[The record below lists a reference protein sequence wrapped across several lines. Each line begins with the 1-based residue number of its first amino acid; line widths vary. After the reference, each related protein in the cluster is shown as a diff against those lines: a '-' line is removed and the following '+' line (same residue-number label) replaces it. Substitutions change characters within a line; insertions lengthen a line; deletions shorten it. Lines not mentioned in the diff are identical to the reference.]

1 MDLTN
6 ILNGRDGTK
15 AEPSLQSHPHSPA
28 LSDHPT
34 DHELSPRSSISPS
47 GSSCSSPACIP
58 RSASA
63 TLYPLST
70 LPNGAHLSGTFQ
82 HGSPLPSIT
91 FAPSIASRGPGRPS
105 CGDPS
110 MKAFPCTVCEKK
122 FARRSDLA
130 RHGEHWERILSETE
144 THVDG
149 RAYTYGNSTSYL
161 RLAWL

>member
-6 ILNGRDGTK
+6 ILNGRDGIK
-15 AEPSLQSHPHSPA
+15 ADSSLQSHPHSPA

-34 DHELSPRSSISPS
+34 DHELSSRSSISPS
-47 GSSCSSPACIP
+47 GSNCSSPAYIP
-58 RSASA
+58 RSTSA
-63 TLYPLST
+63 TSHPVSILPSGAYLNST
-70 LPNGAHLSGTFQ
+70 LQ

-91 FAPSIASRGPGRPS
+91 SAPNIVSRGPGRPS

-130 RHGEHWERILSETE
+130 RHGEPQKGILSVTQ
-144 THVDG
+144 THVDY
-149 RAYTYGNSTSYL
+149 RTYTYGNSAPYL